1 MVNLVTMLRAH
12 VLGKEGKSMFR
23 KLGHKVL
30 GSCAAVVM
38 LVAGLAVQPAS
49 LITWYQPEVPKVL
62 RK

>member
-1 MVNLVTMLRAH
+1 
-12 VLGKEGKSMFR
+12 MFR